1 MTNDMSGALARLN
14 RDRALYANL
23 LEVLRRGSARVCRA
37 GERGILLYDEASGAW
52 MMSAADQAA
61 AGELLALVSGGCD
74 LFVGHETFYLRS
86 AEARLGFSAK
96 QICYSALYPG
106 VEPLAVPAF
115 DGTVRRLGPEWA
127 PWLVEHYEN
136 DFGGLPYMQGA
147 LRRGMLGA
155 FLEGEREPAGF
166 VGFHE
171 EGSIGLWRCC
181 PTAAVWAWGRSS
193 SAAPSIWRWSGGNW
207 LSARCSTPTRPPWPS
222 SAGWGW
228 SCPKDGCS
236 GLFHK
241 RKSART
247 DTRQSGR
254 FAKKLTGET
263 GRRSRPAGWRT
274 VPGGSAGRPPG
285 CSGSGRP
292 LPGPGRKRTRQTPAG
307 RPVR

>member
-23 LEVLRRGSARVCRA
+23 LEVLRRGSARVCWA

-74 LFVGHETFYLRS
+74 LFVGHEMFYLRS

-171 EGSIGLWRCC
+171 EGSCLLY
-181 PTAAVWAWGRSS
+181 TSDAADE
-193 SAAPSIWRWSGGNW
+193 
-207 LSARCSTPTRPPWPS
+207 L
-222 SAGWGW
+222 
-228 SCPKDGCS
+228 
-236 GLFHK
+236 
-241 RKSART
+241 
-247 DTRQSGR
+247 
-254 FAKKLTGET
+254 
-263 GRRSRPAGWRT
+263 
-274 VPGGSAGRPPG
+274 
-285 CSGSGRP
+285 
-292 LPGPGRKRTRQTPAG
+292 
-307 RPVR
+307 

>member
-23 LEVLRRGSARVCRA
+23 LEVLRRGSARVCWA

-74 LFVGHETFYLRS
+74 LFVGHEMFYLRS

-171 EGSIGLWRCC
+171 EGSIGLLEVLPHRRRLGLGEILQRSAVNLALERGQLAFGQVFYTN
-181 PTAAVWAWGRSS
+181 TASLTLQRRVGMELSEGRMFWAF
-193 SAAPSIWRWSGGNW
+193 P
-207 LSARCSTPTRPPWPS
+207 
-222 SAGWGW
+222 
-228 SCPKDGCS
+228 
-236 GLFHK
+236 
-241 RKSART
+241 
-247 DTRQSGR
+247 
-254 FAKKLTGET
+254 
-263 GRRSRPAGWRT
+263 
-274 VPGGSAGRPPG
+274 
-285 CSGSGRP
+285 
-292 LPGPGRKRTRQTPAG
+292 
-307 RPVR
+307 

>member
-52 MMSAADQAA
+52 MMSAADQAT

-74 LFVGHETFYLRS
+74 LFVGHEMFYLRS

-171 EGSIGLWRCC
+171 EGSIGLLEVLPHRRRLGLGEILQRS
-181 PTAAVWAWGRSS
+181 AVNLA
-193 SAAPSIWRWSGGNW
+193 
-207 LSARCSTPTRPPWPS
+207 L
-222 SAGWGW
+222 
-228 SCPKDGCS
+228 
-236 GLFHK
+236 
-241 RKSART
+241 
-247 DTRQSGR
+247 
-254 FAKKLTGET
+254 
-263 GRRSRPAGWRT
+263 
-274 VPGGSAGRPPG
+274 
-285 CSGSGRP
+285 
-292 LPGPGRKRTRQTPAG
+292 
-307 RPVR
+307 